1 MPGVTS
7 QWLLDK
13 IDSRDKSLVE
23 ISALV
28 PHLVALRKAHQLDVL
43 VMMGAGVDIER
54 LVAPA
59 AQALADL

>member
-1 MPGVTS
+1 
-7 QWLLDK
+7 
-13 IDSRDKSLVE
+13 LVE

-59 AQALADL
+59 TEALRSL